1 MFSKLSVQVY
11 ITALASKQNLIE
23 TRNSNI
29 QILETKAI
37 VKQRD
42 CMVLW
47 VIVYRH

>member
-29 QILETKAI
+29 QILETKTNGLYGF
-37 VKQRD
+37 VGH
-42 CMVLW
+42 CL
-47 VIVYRH
+47 